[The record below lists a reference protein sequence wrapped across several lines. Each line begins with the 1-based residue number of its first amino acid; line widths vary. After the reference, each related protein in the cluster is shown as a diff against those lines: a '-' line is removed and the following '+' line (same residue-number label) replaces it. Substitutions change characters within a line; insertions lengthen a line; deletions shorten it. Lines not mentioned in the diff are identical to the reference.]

1 MMNKTV
7 DRDNFLNEL
16 NERVIGLTIAQ
27 SIILS
32 VLAELS
38 DDLPIAVEKRVEQ
51 AVKTIP
57 KEMQTPVVMEQIDY
71 LLKCIGKVAQPDNN
85 TGFPP
90 YLKIIP
96 GGKLKG
102 KPDNK

>member
-1 MMNKTV
+1 MNKTV

-38 DDLPIAVEKRVEQ
+38 EDLPVAIETRIEQ

-57 KEMQTPVVMEQIDY
+57 KDMQTPIVMEQIDF
-71 LLKCIGKVAQPDNN
+71 LVMSIGNISRSDNN
-85 TGFPP
+85 TGFPS

-96 GGKLKG
+96 GGKS
-102 KPDNK
+102 DNKK